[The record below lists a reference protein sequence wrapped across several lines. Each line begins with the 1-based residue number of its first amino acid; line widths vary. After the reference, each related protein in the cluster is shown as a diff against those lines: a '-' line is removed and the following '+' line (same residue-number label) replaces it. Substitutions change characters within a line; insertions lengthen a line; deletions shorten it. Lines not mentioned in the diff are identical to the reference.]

1 MEKLI
6 VIGLDGA
13 TFDLIK
19 PWADDGHLPVLKG
32 LLDTGSSGYL
42 KSTFPP
48 LTGPAWSSFMT
59 GKSPG
64 HHGVFEFF
72 YRAPGTY
79 KQSLHNRLTIQG
91 KTLWKQLSDYGK
103 NVGVMGVP
111 LTYPPEEVN
120 GFTITG
126 LLTPPNSKNF
136 TFPLSLRKEL
146 ERKLGKYMIR
156 QDEKYRPSNPG
167 LFINEQYEILENNI
181 QASIYLLQNKKW
193 DFMMLHFL
201 GTDRISHEFWHNH
214 DETHPQH
221 NPEERA
227 RLGNVIQ
234 DFYKAVDTGLGKI
247 LDVIDDDTSVIIMSD
262 HGFGRVKKFIN
273 VNVWLLE
280 NGYMKL
286 KRNIFTWLRYFIFKM
301 GFNYDVLG
309 RFIIKAGFG
318 KQAKKLGRAKRE
330 NLQRKVF
337 LSLDDV
343 DWSRTVAYSMGN
355 FGQIFL
361 NLAGREPKGIV
372 ETGEPSQQLLVD
384 LSANLKKLTDPET
397 NEPVID
403 QIFFPNDIYSGPHI
417 AKAPDLMF
425 RTIGMEYKVMG
436 LSDFSSP
443 KVFEP
448 VFGTTGHHRMEGIFI
463 ASGNNFKKGVWLEN
477 LRIEDLAP
485 TILYLL
491 EQPIPSD
498 MDGKIIF
505 DLFEPTFTKNH
516 PPQYSEEDG
525 SDQNDQNPLS
535 KKEEQ
540 LIAERLRDLG
550 YVT

>member
-1 MEKLI
+1 MVKII

-19 PWADDGHLPVLKG
+19 PWVNEGKLPVLKNLMDQG
-32 LLDTGSSGYL
+32 TSGDL

-72 YRAPGTY
+72 YRVPGTY
-79 KQSLHNRLTIQG
+79 RQSLHNRLTIQG
-91 KTLWKQLSDYGK
+91 KTLWKQLSDQGK
-103 NVGVMGVP
+103 KVGVMGVP

-126 LLTPPNSKNF
+126 LLTPPNAKNF
-136 TFPLSLRKEL
+136 TYPLTLRKEL
-146 ERKLGKYMIR
+146 ENKLGRYIIR
-156 QDEKYRPSNPG
+156 QDEKYRPSNPE

-181 QASIYLLQNKKW
+181 QAALYLLQNKDW

-201 GTDRISHEFWHNH
+201 GTDRISHEFWHNL
-214 DETHPQH
+214 DPSHPQH
-221 NPEERA
+221 NPDERA

-234 DFYKAVDTGLGKI
+234 DFYQAVDKGLGKI
-247 LDVIDDDTSVIIMSD
+247 LDTLDEDTAIMIMSD
-262 HGFGRVKKFIN
+262 HGFGPVKKFIN

-286 KRNIFTWLRYFIFKM
+286 KRNIFTWLRYLIFKL
-301 GFNYDVLG
+301 GFNYDALG
-309 RFIIKAGFG
+309 RLIINAGFG

-330 NLQRKVF
+330 NLQRKIF

-343 DWSRTVAYSMGN
+343 DWSRTTAYSMGN

-361 NLAGREPKGIV
+361 NLKGREPKGSV
-372 ETGEPSQQLLVD
+372 EPGEAASELLAD
-384 LSANLKKLTDPET
+384 LTENLKKLADPDT
-397 NEPVID
+397 GKPVIE
-403 QIFFPNDIYSGPHI
+403 QLFTPEDIYHGPHLSRS
-417 AKAPDLMF
+417 PDLMF
-425 RTIGMEYKVMG
+425 VTDGMEYKVMG

-463 ASGNNFKKGVWLEN
+463 GAGKNIKKGTWLEN
-477 LRIEDLAP
+477 ARIEDLAP

-491 EQPIPSD
+491 DQPIPRD
-498 MDGKIIF
+498 MDGKILVE
-505 DLFEPTFTKNH
+505 LFNQEFTKNRTAT
-516 PPQYSEEDG
+516 YTDEDM
-525 SDQNDQNPLS
+525 SDDDTQNPLS
-535 KKEEQ
+535 RKEEQ